1 MTSGTVSRT
10 ARKSSTLPKNIFL
23 GGGMISGAQ
32 IRAARALL
40 RWSAEKLAGKCGLS
54 PGSIRSAERFDEM
67 PEKMQAGNLLAIK
80 TALEKA
86 GVEFDGG
93 NGGVRLRQGTRK

>member
-1 MTSGTVSRT
+1 
-10 ARKSSTLPKNIFL
+10 
-23 GGGMISGAQ
+23 MISGAQ

-54 PGSIRSAERFDEM
+54 PGSIRSAEGFDEM

-86 GVEFDGG
+86 GVEFDG
-93 NGGVRLRQGTRK
+93 NGGVKLRK